1 MGGNENRDEEMDEWA
16 EDARFIPGI
25 YNYCDSWCER
35 CAFTARCRNYAMG
48 QEMEAEISR
57 ARDSE
62 NEAFWDNLHETFES
76 AMDEMEDQS
85 EETDFDLDEEELQE
99 SIREQEEIRDAAEA
113 QPCSRTAMRYLEVV
127 DQWLQANAEL
137 FDEEGNVREPPA
149 GAGTPGTEPAG
160 GPASLRDCLDVI
172 RWYQRQIYV
181 KLCRAATGMIR
192 GALEGNEYDPQ
203 DANGS
208 AKVALLG
215 IERSLAAWALLQ
227 RRFPDHEDIV
237 FALGTLKRLLRQ
249 VEAAFPGAR
258 SFRRPGFDTEERP
271 G

>member
-1 MGGNENRDEEMDEWA
+1 MDEERMDELA
-16 EDARFIPGI
+16 RDPRFISGI
-25 YNYCDSWCER
+25 YNYCDRWCER
-35 CAFTARCRNYAMG
+35 CAFTARCLNYAMG
-48 QEMEAEISR
+48 QEVEAEISR

-62 NEAFWDNLHETFES
+62 SEAFRDNLHETFEN
-76 AMDEMEDQS
+76 ARDEVEDQA
-85 EETDFDLDEEELQE
+85 EETDFDLEEEELQE
-99 SIREQEEIRDAAEA
+99 SVRAQAEIDEAAEA
-113 QPCSRTAMRYLEVV
+113 QPCSRTAMRYIEVV
-127 DQWLQANAEL
+127 DQWLQANAGL

-149 GAGTPGTEPAG
+149 GAGTPGTGPAG
-160 GPASLRDCLDVI
+160 GTTSLRDCLEVI
-172 RWYQRQIYV
+172 GRYQRQIYI

-192 GALEGNEYDPQ
+192 GVLEGNEYDRQ

-215 IERSLAAWALLQ
+215 IERSLAAWAIVQ

-258 SFRRPGFDTEERP
+258 SSRRPGFDPDET
-271 G
+271 